1 MRLFQKAGVLIS
13 ELKDAE
19 TAAYLVN
26 VVSQAV
32 QLDDSSSTSSDTTN
46 SSYDEV
52 SLSPEREGHLA
63 NIVSKA
69 IAERRKTVMPVPR
82 NEEDSDT
89 WEDLLNQH
97 FTDGPASIGE
107 SPSGSRH
114 NSITYEPKDAQLYLQ
129 EKLQSISKRDLDR
142 LIILQKANGSWS
154 SDQQLSSV
162 LNVTIEQL
170 IGSVP
175 NAVKKKGAHVAEI
188 IWATSVAVS
197 YLETY
202 CTGEQVEWEILAEK
216 ARKYLKKE
224 LVKIGSKSADMM
236 SSAIQF
242 IKQNVTVAQS

>member
-1 MRLFQKAGVLIS
+1 MRLFQKAGVQIS

-32 QLDDSSSTSSDTTN
+32 QLDSSSTSSDTTN